1 MITAESLALLAGRP
15 PRILERDHL
24 IVGRGLD
31 LFGQPVVDIRAPLAG
46 EIVVDGQVFPITLDP
61 GEWERSVCLEQMLRG
76 WGKGAALLAWHSRKR
91 RRDLPPWR
99 RS

>member
-46 EIVVDGQVFPITLDP
+46 EIV
-61 GEWERSVCLEQMLRG
+61 
-76 WGKGAALLAWHSRKR
+76 
-91 RRDLPPWR
+91 PPWR